1 MNELE
6 PRLQSGLLRRSCL
19 GPHNHCSVSPVGVL
33 SPLVTG
39 LERWKITSMIVIRS
53 KLRLV
58 TGSR

>member
-1 MNELE
+1 MSWSLGC
-6 PRLQSGLLRRSCL
+6 RVALLRRSCL

-33 SPLVTG
+33 SPACHRVGAVENYLHD
-39 LERWKITSMIVIRS
+39 LIRS